1 MRPLS
6 PPGVVATRKA
16 RYDVPYP
23 LSFQQRIHLI
33 TGKGGVGRTIVA
45 VALARALARAGRRV
59 LLVETGQ
66 PDEGFSPLGQYF
78 GAVKLND
85 EPRFLAANLDGCQL
99 WANTGHELFAR
110 AVIPA
115 GPLVT
120 AALRSKPLQRFMQ
133 AAPSFYE
140 LGILYHFL
148 HLLQLEDR
156 RGQARYDAVV
166 VDMPATGH
174 TLALTTLPE
183 VALRVVPKGP
193 VATAMRK
200 GQGFIYDAHM
210 TAAWVV
216 TLPETL
222 PVTEAIELVAGLRR
236 TNVPLGGVLLN
247 RFLADPFSPAE
258 RALVEAWMT
267 EAPLRG
273 HFAFERIVMAAESVK
288 RLSEVAHL
296 PVLRLAEVTR
306 AQGDPCEGL
315 VAQLL
320 PLVQTERAHAGGAT

>member
-1 MRPLS
+1 M
-6 PPGVVATRKA
+6 
-16 RYDVPYP
+16 
-23 LSFQQRIHLI
+23 
-33 TGKGGVGRTIVA
+33 GRTVAA
-45 VALARALARAGRRV
+45 VALAKSLAQAGRRV

-78 GAVKLND
+78 KGVRLSD
-85 EPRFLAANLDGCQL
+85 EPQPVQTQLEACQL
-99 WANTGHELFAR
+99 WARTGHELFAR

-148 HLLQLEDR
+148 HLLQLENKA
-156 RGQARYDAVV
+156 GQARYDAVV

-193 VATAMRK
+193 LATAMRR
-200 GQGFIYDAHM
+200 GQGFIYDARM

-222 PVTEAIELVAGLRR
+222 PVSEAIELVEGLRQSK
-236 TNVPLGGVLLN
+236 VPLGGVLLN
-247 RFLADPFSPAE
+247 RFLPDPFTSEE
-258 RALVEAWMT
+258 RARVQVWMDQHR
-267 EAPLRG
+267 LRG
-273 HFAFERIVMAAESVK
+273 RFAFERIVMAAESVQ
-288 RLSEVAHL
+288 RLSEATHL
-296 PVLRLAEVTR
+296 PLLRLLEVPR
-306 AQGDPCEGL
+306 DLGDACEGL
-315 VAQLL
+315 ATQFTAL
-320 PLVQTERAHAGGAT
+320 RANSGASL